1 MRVRVALLERDGGGL
16 TVGGLPWDKLLG
28 FPFFFLETAM
38 HALVL
43 LSLDLTLKLHGLTIS
58 RDDLSVLII
67 LHFGQYQFLNVQTPL
82 SIAN

>member
-38 HALVL
+38 HALML
-43 LSLDLTLKLHGLTIS
+43 SSLDLTLKLHDLTIS

-67 LHFGQYQFLNVQTPL
+67 LLFS
-82 SIAN
+82 SINFSMFKPH